1 MSTIIFAGIN
11 LFGVVTMDP
20 AMFTFLLIA
29 IIFGGLN
36 LLEYKRLD

>member
-11 LFGVVTMDP
+11 VFGLITMDP

-29 IIFGGLN
+29 IVFGGLN
-36 LLEYKRLD
+36 LFEFKRFD